1 MHYFHCPT
9 LSALPKEGLDLPSAD
24 TRGALLVYLDLDESR
39 HARKVLRLEPG
50 EVVGLLDGCGRVG
63 TGVLGECGK
72 GQAAEVRVTSYRLV
86 PPTRPAI
93 DLAAA
98 VPKGDHA
105 DEMLASLSQLG
116 VTRLIPL
123 RTQRSIVDPR
133 PKKLDKFNRAAMQ
146 SAKQC
151 GRAWLMEIAPVAT
164 LGEVLAEQHE
174 LRLIAAAPE
183 REPGA
188 AAGPGAAGAGV
199 PGAGPTSGPPIEARL
214 RAAER
219 VLILIGPEGGWT
231 PEELEE
237 AGRAGAVR
245 WTLGPHV
252 MRIETAAAAAAAV
265 VRYATF
271 ARG

>member
-24 TRGALLVYLDLDESR
+24 ARGALLVYLDLDESR

-63 TGVLGECGK
+63 TGVLGACGK

-93 DLAAA
+93 DLATA
-98 VPKGDHA
+98 VPKGGHA

-133 PKKLDKFNRAAMQ
+133 PKKIDKFNRAAME

-151 GRAWLMEIAPVAT
+151 GRAYLMEIAPVAT
-164 LGEVLAEQHE
+164 LGEVLAQGHD
-174 LRLIAAAPE
+174 LRLIAAPPVGDAPTS
-183 REPGA
+183 
-188 AAGPGAAGAGV
+188 AGPA
-199 PGAGPTSGPPIEARL
+199 IEARL

-231 PEELEE
+231 PEELDE
-237 AGRAGAVR
+237 ATKAGAVR
-245 WTLGPHV
+245 WALGPHV
-252 MRIETAAAAAAAV
+252 MRIETAAAAAAAIA
-265 VRYATF
+265 RYATM
-271 ARG
+271 R